1 MDTRDLRDSKD
12 LFILHA
18 KATPD
23 LDFVRSYL
31 LPALGLPPDRV
42 VLSSSLPPGR
52 PVLHAVECALLTS
65 RVTVLV
71 VSPAFL
77 RETWSTCAEALASF
91 HAMRGGL
98 LVPLLISDCELPM
111 RLELWVQLD
120 FRFATRRADE
130 LARLRS
136 LIKPLRG
143 GTEQDADWDV
153 ARDAGPDEA
162 VITLPAPLQP
172 HPPSRHFTRFRISR
186 ARVAVAAMVAVLSC
200 LTLLRTRYELSG
212 DPLDAALTDPHA
224 TPHPGEPAAT
234 PTISAAPVET
244 PKASPALHG
253 ELRPPPVAAKQRGS
267 PNLASLMARGD
278 TRRIREWLRQGKPY
292 DLLMNDARV
301 ALLRRDYDRALRWG
315 KLAADTLGDADAAWI
330 CAQAYL
336 AQGRLDQAERYARLS
351 APDDCA
357 KLAHPGRSPRLP

>member
-1 MDTRDLRDSKD
+1 METRDLGDSKD

-18 KATPD
+18 NATPD

-52 PVLHAVECALLTS
+52 PVLHAVERALLTS

-98 LVPLLISDCELPM
+98 LVPLLISDCLLPM

-120 FRFATRRADE
+120 FRSAARRADE
-130 LARLRS
+130 LARLCS
-136 LIKPLRG
+136 LLQPLRG
-143 GTEQDADWDV
+143 REEDEDRDV

-162 VITLPAPLQP
+162 VITLPAPRPP
-172 HPPSRHFTRFRISR
+172 HRPARQFTRFRISR
-186 ARVAVAAMVAVLSC
+186 ARIAVATMVAVLSC
-200 LTLLRTRYELSG
+200 LTLLRSHYELSSE
-212 DPLDAALTDPHA
+212 PLDVALTDA
-224 TPHPGEPAAT
+224 GSTPHPREQTAHL
-234 PTISAAPVET
+234 TISAAAVET
-244 PKASPALHG
+244 PKAAPVLYG
-253 ELRPPPVAAKQRGS
+253 ELRPPPIAAKQRGS
-267 PNLASLMARGD
+267 PSLAALMARGD
-278 TRRIREWLRQGKPY
+278 TRRIREWLRRGKPY
-292 DLLMNDARV
+292 DLLMNDARL

-357 KLAHPGRSPRLP
+357 KLAPRGRSPRPP